1 MIIFDNVS
9 KAFPRPG
16 GGKKIIID
24 KFSAAFRPGIN
35 VGILGRNGAGK
46 STLMNLISG
55 GDLPDSGRIIREGKI
70 SWPLG
75 FNGGV
80 HGKLTGAQNTRFIAD
95 IYGKNRTKVLD
106 FVGEFSELGPYLD
119 MPVRTYSAGMKARLA
134 FGICMAIEFEY
145 YLIDEV
151 IAVGDSTF
159 KKKCKEV
166 FDQRREN
173 ATLLLVSHSA
183 GLLRSFCD
191 IGGVMNEGQLT
202 FYNDIE
208 EAIEVHEEIMRTSR
222 PAPRRRRSA

>member
-9 KAFPRPG
+9 KAYPRPG
-16 GGKKIIID
+16 GGKKIILEN
-24 KFSAAFRPGIN
+24 FTATFPPGIN
-35 VGILGRNGAGK
+35 IGILGRNGAGK
-46 STLMNLISG
+46 STLMSMISG
-55 GDLPDSGRIIREGKI
+55 SEMPDSGRILRDGKI

-75 FNGGV
+75 FKGGV

-95 IYGKNRTKVLD
+95 IYGKPRNKVLD
-106 FVGEFSELGPYLD
+106 FVAEFSELGPYLD
-119 MPVRTYSAGMKARLA
+119 MPVRTYSAGMKARLS

-166 FDQRREN
+166 FEQRREN
-173 ATLLLVSHSA
+173 ASLLLVSHSA

-191 IGGVMNEGQLT
+191 VGGVMNNGTLT
-202 FYNDIE
+202 FFNDIE
-208 EAIEVHEEIMRTSR
+208 EAIQVHEEILRSSS
-222 PAPRRRRSA
+222 AARRKSA

>member
-16 GGKKIIID
+16 GGKKIILD
-24 KFSAAFRPGIN
+24 KFTAAFRPGIN

-46 STLMNLISG
+46 STLMSLISG
-55 GDLPDSGRIIREGKI
+55 SDMPDSGRILREGKI

-80 HGKLTGAQNTRFIAD
+80 HSKLTGTQNVRFIAD
-95 IYGKNRTKVLD
+95 IYGKNRNRVLD
-106 FVGEFSELGPYLD
+106 FVAEFSELGSYLD
-119 MPVRTYSAGMKARLA
+119 MPVKTYSSGMKARLS

-159 KKKCKEV
+159 RKKCKEV

-173 ATLLLVSHSA
+173 ATLLLVSHSSS
-183 GLLRSFCD
+183 LLRSFCD
-191 IGGVMNEGQLT
+191 IGGVMNNGQLT

-208 EAIEVHEEIMRTSR
+208 EAIQVHEEILRTSA
-222 PAPRRRRSA
+222 PANKRKSA

>member
-1 MIIFDNVS
+1 MIIFDKVS
-9 KAFPRPG
+9 KAYPRPD
-16 GGKKIIID
+16 GGKKVIIEN
-24 KFSAAFRPGIN
+24 FTAAFPPGVNI
-35 VGILGRNGAGK
+35 GILGRNGAGK
-46 STLMNLISG
+46 STLMNMISG
-55 GDLPDSGRIIREGKI
+55 GEMPDSGRILREGRI

-95 IYGKNRTKVLD
+95 IYGKPRNKVLD
-106 FVGEFSELGPYLD
+106 FVSEFSELGAYLD
-119 MPVRTYSAGMKARLA
+119 MPVKTYSAGMKARLA

-159 KKKCKEV
+159 KKKCKTIFE
-166 FDQRREN
+166 QRREN

-191 IGGVMNEGQLT
+191 IGGVMHNGQLT
-202 FYNDIE
+202 FYGDIE
-208 EAIEVHEEIMRTSR
+208 EAIQVHEEILRSTSAAQR
-222 PAPRRRRSA
+222 KTA

>member
-9 KAFPRPG
+9 KAYPRPG
-16 GGKKIIID
+16 GGKKIILEN
-24 KFSAAFRPGIN
+24 FTATFPPGIN
-35 VGILGRNGAGK
+35 IGILGRNGAGK
-46 STLMNLISG
+46 STLMSMISG
-55 GDLPDSGRIIREGKI
+55 SEMPDSGRILRDGKI

-95 IYGKNRTKVLD
+95 IYGKPRNKVLD
-106 FVGEFSELGPYLD
+106 FVTEFSELGPYLD
-119 MPVRTYSAGMKARLA
+119 MPVRTYSAGMRARLA

-151 IAVGDSTF
+151 IAVGDSIF

-166 FDQRREN
+166 FEQRREN
-173 ATLLLVSHSA
+173 ASLLLVSHSA

-191 IGGVMNEGQLT
+191 IGGVMNNGKLT
-202 FYNDIE
+202 FFNDIE
-208 EAIEVHEEIMRTSR
+208 EAIQVHEEILRSSS
-222 PAPRRRRSA
+222 AAQRRSA

>member
-16 GGKKIIID
+16 GGKKVILD
-24 KFSAAFRPGIN
+24 RFTAAFRPGTN

-46 STLMNLISG
+46 STLMSLISG
-55 GDLPDSGRIIREGKI
+55 ADMPDSGRILREGKI

-75 FNGGV
+75 FRGGV
-80 HGKLTGAQNTRFIAD
+80 HSKLTGAQNTRFIAD

-106 FVGEFSELGPYLD
+106 FVADFSELGPYLD
-119 MPVRTYSAGMKARLA
+119 MPVKTYSAGMKARLS
-134 FGICMAIEFEY
+134 FGICMAIGFEY

-159 KKKCKEV
+159 KKKCKDV
-166 FDQRREN
+166 FDERREN
-173 ATLLLVSHSA
+173 ATLLLVSHSS

-191 IGGVMNEGQLT
+191 IGGVMNNGQLT

-208 EAIEVHEEIMRTSR
+208 EAIEVHEEILRTSS
-222 PAPRRRRSA
+222 ASQRRSA

>member
-1 MIIFDNVS
+1 MIVFDNVS
-9 KAFPRPG
+9 KAFPSPK
-16 GGKKIIID
+16 GGKKVILNS
-24 KFSAAFRPGIN
+24 FTAAFPPGLNI
-35 VGILGRNGAGK
+35 GILGRNGAGK
-46 STLMNLISG
+46 STLMNMISG
-55 GDLPDSGRIIREGKI
+55 SEMPDSGRILREGKI

-80 HGKLTGAQNTRFIAD
+80 HGKLTGTQNTRFIAD
-95 IYGKNRTKVLD
+95 IYGKPRKKVLD
-106 FVGEFSELGPYLD
+106 FVAEFSELGPYLD
-119 MPVRTYSAGMKARLA
+119 MPVKTYSAGMKARLA

-151 IAVGDSTF
+151 IAVGDTNF
-159 KKKCKEV
+159 KKKCKDV

-191 IGGVMNEGQLT
+191 IGGVMHDGQLT

-208 EAIEVHEEIMRTSR
+208 EAIEVHEEILRTT
-222 PAPRRRRSA
+222 SAAQRKSA

>member
-1 MIIFDNVS
+1 MIVFDNVS
-9 KAFPRPG
+9 KTFPRPDG
-16 GGKKIIID
+16 GRKIILD
-24 KFSAAFRPGIN
+24 KFTAAFPPGIN
-35 VGILGRNGAGK
+35 IGILGRNGAGK

-55 GDLPDSGRIIREGKI
+55 GDMPDSGRIIRDGKI

-75 FNGGV
+75 FAGGV
-80 HGKLTGAQNTRFIAD
+80 HGKLTGAQNARFIAD
-95 IYGKNRTKVLD
+95 IYGKNRNKVLD
-106 FVGEFSELGPYLD
+106 FVADFSELGAYLD
-119 MPVRTYSAGMKARLA
+119 MPVKTYSSGMKARLS

-159 KKKCKEV
+159 KKKCKEI

-191 IGGVMNEGQLT
+191 IGGVMNNGQLT

-208 EAIEVHEEIMRTSR
+208 EAIQAHEEILKTSR
-222 PAPRRRRSA
+222 PNQRKSA

>member
-1 MIIFDNVS
+1 MIIFDKVA

-16 GGKKIIID
+16 GGKKIILD
-24 KFSAAFRPGIN
+24 SFSAVFPPGTNI
-35 VGILGRNGAGK
+35 GILGRNGAGK
-46 STLMNLISG
+46 STLMNMISG
-55 GDLPDSGRIIREGKI
+55 GEMPDSGRILREGKI

-80 HGKLTGAQNTRFIAD
+80 HWKLTGAQNTRFIAD
-95 IYGKNRTKVLD
+95 IYGKPRNKVLD
-106 FVGEFSELGPYLD
+106 FVADFSELGHYLD
-119 MPVRTYSAGMKARLA
+119 MPVRTYSAGMRARLS

-151 IAVGDSTF
+151 IAVGDSVF
-159 KKKCKEV
+159 KKKCKQV

-191 IGGVMNEGQLT
+191 VGGVMNNGQVT

-208 EAIEVHEEIMRTSR
+208 EAIQAHEDILRTNSNR
-222 PAPRRRRSA
+222 KSA

>member
-9 KAFPRPG
+9 KAYPRPG
-16 GGKKIIID
+16 GGKKIILEN
-24 KFSAAFRPGIN
+24 FTATFPPGIN
-35 VGILGRNGAGK
+35 IGILGRNGAGK
-46 STLMNLISG
+46 STLMSMISG
-55 GDLPDSGRIIREGKI
+55 SEMPDSGRILRDGKI

-95 IYGKNRTKVLD
+95 IYGKPRNKVLD
-106 FVGEFSELGPYLD
+106 FVTEFSELGPYLD
-119 MPVRTYSAGMKARLA
+119 MPVRTYSAGMRARLA

-151 IAVGDSTF
+151 IAVGDSIF

-166 FDQRREN
+166 FEQRREN
-173 ATLLLVSHSA
+173 ASLLLVSHSA

-191 IGGVMNEGQLT
+191 IGGVMNNGKLT
-202 FYNDIE
+202 FFNDIE
-208 EAIEVHEEIMRTSR
+208 EAIQVHEEILRSTS
-222 PAPRRRRSA
+222 AAQRRSA

>member
-1 MIIFDNVS
+1 MIIFDKVC

-16 GGKKIIID
+16 GGKKIILND
-24 KFSAAFRPGIN
+24 FTATFPPGIN
-35 VGILGRNGAGK
+35 IGILGRNGAGK
-46 STLMNLISG
+46 STLMGMISG
-55 GDLPDSGRIIREGKI
+55 GEMPDSGRILRHGKI

-80 HGKLTGAQNTRFIAD
+80 HAKLTGAQNTRFIAD
-95 IYGKNRTKVLD
+95 IYGKPRNKVLD
-106 FVGEFSELGPYLD
+106 FVTEFSELGPYLD
-119 MPVRTYSAGMKARLA
+119 MPVKTYSAGMRARLS

-173 ATLLLVSHSA
+173 ATLLLVSHSS

-191 IGGVMNEGQLT
+191 IGGVMHDGQLT

-208 EAIEVHEEIMRTSR
+208 EAIGVHEEILRTGAAQR
-222 PAPRRRRSA
+222 KSA

>member
-9 KAFPRPG
+9 KAYPRPG
-16 GGKKIIID
+16 GGKKIILEN
-24 KFSAAFRPGIN
+24 FTATFPPGIN
-35 VGILGRNGAGK
+35 IGILGRNGAGK
-46 STLMNLISG
+46 STLMSMISG
-55 GDLPDSGRIIREGKI
+55 SEMPDSGRILRDGKI

-95 IYGKNRTKVLD
+95 IYGKPRNKVLD
-106 FVGEFSELGPYLD
+106 FVTEFSELGPYLD
-119 MPVRTYSAGMKARLA
+119 MPVRTYSAGMRARLA

-151 IAVGDSTF
+151 IAVGDSIF

-166 FDQRREN
+166 FEQRREN
-173 ATLLLVSHSA
+173 ASLLLVSHSA

-191 IGGVMNEGQLT
+191 IGGVMNNGTLT
-202 FYNDIE
+202 FFNDIE
-208 EAIEVHEEIMRTSR
+208 EAIQVHEEILRASS
-222 PAPRRRRSA
+222 AAQRRSA

>member
-9 KAFPRPG
+9 KAYPRPG
-16 GGKKIIID
+16 GGKKIILEN
-24 KFSAAFRPGIN
+24 FTATFPPGIN
-35 VGILGRNGAGK
+35 IGILGRNGAGK
-46 STLMNLISG
+46 STLMSMISG
-55 GDLPDSGRIIREGKI
+55 SEMPDSGRILRDGKI

-95 IYGKNRTKVLD
+95 IYGKPRNKVLD
-106 FVGEFSELGPYLD
+106 FVTEFSELGPYLD
-119 MPVRTYSAGMKARLA
+119 MPVRTYSAGMRARLA

-151 IAVGDSTF
+151 IAVGDSIF

-166 FDQRREN
+166 FEQRREN
-173 ATLLLVSHSA
+173 ASLLLVSHSA

-191 IGGVMNEGQLT
+191 IGGVMNNGKLT
-202 FYNDIE
+202 FFNDIE
-208 EAIEVHEEIMRTSR
+208 EAIQVHEEILRSSS
-222 PAPRRRRSA
+222 ARRSA